1 MSYRSDRFNRSFRSL
16 GDTPSSDRNHGV
28 DLLVEAID
36 FDWCEYHRKER
47 MRLREYEL
55 KLDILVALLLLCG
68 LSHLVPTLLLIARNG
83 KFSDLSIAEMAGSRS
98 PSEKALNSAQRRY
111 ERHRKHLLEIV

>member
-16 GDTPSSDRNHGV
+16 GDIPHSDLNHGIE
-28 DLLVEAID
+28 LLVESLD
-36 FDWCEYHRKER
+36 FNWCAYRRKER
-47 MRLREYEL
+47 KRIREYEL
-55 KLDILVALLLLCG
+55 RLDILVALLLLTG
-68 LSHLVPTLLLIARNG
+68 LGHLVPTLLLIARNG
-83 KFSDLSIAEMAGSRS
+83 KFSDLSIAEMTGSRS